1 MPYTLTNWQDL
12 PSNATP
18 FTSANMLLYNAA
30 INDLDSRVALTTPV
44 MTVVNVVS
52 VNYTALI
59 NQFVPVNTAA
69 GSVTITLPAAPVD
82 GSRCGAK
89 QVVRIVPN
97 TVTIAAS
104 GTDTFNTPT
113 GPTAVTLSGL
123 NQAAIFQYVAAAG
136 LWINISDDVP
146 LSQTTSRS
154 IAMSMVLG
162 AFSP

>member
-1 MPYTLTNWQDL
+1 MTYTLTNWQDL

-18 FTSANMLLYNAA
+18 FTSVNMLLYNSA
-30 INDLDSRVALTTPV
+30 INDLDGRVALATPI
-44 MTVVNVVS
+44 MTVVGVVS

-59 NQFVPVNTAA
+59 NQFVPVNTTA
-69 GSVTITLPAAPVD
+69 GSVTITLPSAPVD

-89 QVVRIVPN
+89 QVVRTVPN
-97 TVTIAAS
+97 TVTVAAG

-113 GPTAVTLSGL
+113 GPVTVTLSGL
-123 NQAAIFQYVAAAG
+123 NQSAIFQYVAATG
-136 LWINISDDVP
+136 VWINISDDVP
-146 LSQTTSRS
+146 VSQTTSRA